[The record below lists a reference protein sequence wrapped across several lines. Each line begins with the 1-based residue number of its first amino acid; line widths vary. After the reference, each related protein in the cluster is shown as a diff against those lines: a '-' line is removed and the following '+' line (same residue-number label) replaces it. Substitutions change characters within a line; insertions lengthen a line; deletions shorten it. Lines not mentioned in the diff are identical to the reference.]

1 MRITNKIINK
11 FSLIYVITF
20 AVIYSIRFLLDNL
33 FLGSTLTNFFDI
45 ELYDLFVLSVITN
58 VISYLVYYKI
68 YKKN

>member
-33 FLGSTLTNFFDI
+33 FLGSTLTNFFVI
-45 ELYDLFVLSVITN
+45 ELYDLFVLTMITN
-58 VISYLVYYKI
+58 VISYLVYDKI

>member
-20 AVIYSIRFLLDNL
+20 SVIYSIRFLLDNL
-33 FLGSTLTNFFDI
+33 FLGSQLTNFFVI
-45 ELYDLFVLSVITN
+45 ELYDLFVLTMITN
-58 VISYLVYYKI
+58 VISYLVYDKI